1 MHGEELYDLY
11 CSINIILMMKSRRW
25 PIEERGKVHAMSGWE
40 HLRERDNWEGMGA
53 DGKIL
58 EWSSRDRL
66 ERRGLDCSG
75 SG

>member
-1 MHGEELYDLY
+1 MT
-11 CSINIILMMKSRRW
+11 KSRRW
-25 PIEERGKVHAMSGWE
+25 HIEERGKVHAMSGWE
-40 HLRERDNWEGMGA
+40 NLRERDNWKEIGV
-53 DGKIL
+53 DGNTIL

>member
-11 CSINIILMMKSRRW
+11 CSINILMMKSRRW

-40 HLRERDNWEGMGA
+40 HLRERDNWEGMGV
-53 DGKIL
+53 DGKIIL